1 MKHNYILVYTSKSII
16 FKLVYIQW
24 AFCGGSLLFEYKRSN
39 RNDPEADSSE
49 GSRVAFWDTKGANEV
64 QLVILYNI
72 NDIDLLC

>member
-1 MKHNYILVYTSKSII
+1 MKHNSILVYISI
-16 FKLVYIQW
+16 FFFQW

-64 QLVILYNI
+64 QLHVLIITLTI
-72 NDIDLLC
+72 